1 MNLYLFQPLDP
12 LIMNAISELYINF
25 LDNPFMKEK
34 NNFKPIF
41 EKTMENLNFMKHLIS
56 YINED
61 DTNYR

>member
-1 MNLYLFQPLDP
+1 
-12 LIMNAISELYINF
+12 MNAISELYINF